1 MKKGC
6 DMDAE
11 TIKAI
16 QYFRLECTVPRA
28 VENAEILINALRKA
42 ELNAVESAWSLV
54 ETRLK

>member
-1 MKKGC
+1 
-6 DMDAE
+6 MDAE